1 MIYSSLI
8 SEEEEIFHQISV
20 FQPVTNSANL
30 RGSDHMMVEQVS
42 LYAEVNFSEELI
54 ACAVHV
60 VESRSDRL
68 EAGGVSWPAI

>member
-20 FQPVTNSANL
+20 FQPVTNSANF
-30 RGSDHMMVEQVS
+30 RGSDHMMMVEQIQFYRRS
-42 LYAEVNFSEELI
+42 

-68 EAGGVSWPAI
+68 EAGGVSSTAI